1 MCFWGPTR
9 RYEYFEYLH
18 MGMHQ
23 QAAFRNA
30 KEHKKAKDY
39 PFKKK

>member
-1 MCFWGPTR
+1 
-9 RYEYFEYLH
+9 